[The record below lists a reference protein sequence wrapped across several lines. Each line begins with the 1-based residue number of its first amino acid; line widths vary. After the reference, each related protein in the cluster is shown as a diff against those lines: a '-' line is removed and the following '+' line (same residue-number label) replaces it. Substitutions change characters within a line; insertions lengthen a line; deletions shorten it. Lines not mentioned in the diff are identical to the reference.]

1 MDKIKSDKYVLKK
14 FGVSLGIAFLLITLL
29 ISRKSPE
36 NIWPT
41 FLLSFIFYVSALIKP
56 SLLRPVYA
64 VFMKVGFI
72 ITWIV
77 SRVVLF
83 VIFYFLFTPMGLI
96 IKLLRIDLLDNKI
109 DKHKESYW
117 KKKEKDTLGLSG
129 YEKQF

>member
-14 FGVSLGIAFLLITLL
+14 FGVSSGIAFLLITLL
-29 ISRKSPE
+29 ISKRSSG

-72 ITWIV
+72 ITWIA

>member
-14 FGVSLGIAFLLITLL
+14 FGVSSGIAFLLITLL
-29 ISRKSPE
+29 ISKRSSG

>member
-14 FGVSLGIAFLLITLL
+14 FGVSSGIAFLLITLL
-29 ISRKSPE
+29 ISRRSPG

-64 VFMKVGFI
+64 VFMKAGFI

-83 VIFYFLFTPMGLI
+83 VVFYFLFTPMGLI